1 MKQTLLL
8 FLIIFCLSNVDAQ
21 NDNWQL
27 CDISEAEAK
36 ASQYNQFSESLNKSL
51 LTNSYDLKYHR
62 LELEVDPNIYYIKG
76 NITSYFLVKQ
86 NNINSIYF
94 DVSDS
99 LTVDSVLYHGM
110 QLTFERSE
118 RDILKIN
125 LPNSLS
131 QNTLDSL
138 TIYYQGEPSTG
149 EGFGSFVQ
157 DFHENEPI
165 IWTLSEPYGAKDW
178 WVCKQSLADKID
190 SVDIFVTVPK
200 GNKVASNGLLIS
212 EIEQGNEVIFHWKH
226 RYLIETYLIAI
237 AVTNYVEFSDYFNS
251 PNNDSLLVL
260 NYVYPEDSARFRNKA
275 LRTLDFLE
283 IYNELF
289 GEYPFIN
296 EKYGHAQFSR
306 GGGMEHQTMSFM
318 TDYNFELVA
327 HELVHQWFGN
337 KVTCGSWEDI
347 WLNES
352 FATYFT
358 GIAYERIFP
367 DLYWKPWR
375 EIQMENSREKS
386 DLSVFVEDTTEVAR
400 IFNYSTTYAK
410 GAMMLHTLRW
420 IVGDEAFF
428 DAIYNFINDPR
439 LVFSYAQSTD
449 FIRHVEQSSG
459 MNLKPFFND
468 WLYGSG
474 YPSYTISWEIIS
486 ESETKLTIFQTQ
498 NNESVDFYEL
508 PLPIRIQNGN
518 QTQDFVLEHTFDGQE
533 FTINT
538 NFEPDTLMLD
548 ADLWILKGYDI
559 VYQNQPLED
568 MVTISPNPAT
578 DVARVKLKNSIETIT
593 YISLYNSVGQL
604 LSQEAIKNLR
614 NYPIDVTNLE
624 SGVYFVEVTTSIGKI
639 VKRMIVN

>member
-1 MKQTLLL
+1 MKKNLLL
-8 FLIIFCLSNVDAQ
+8 FILITLYSSTYGQF
-21 NDNWQL
+21 NDWQL

-36 ASQYNQFSESLNKSL
+36 ASQQNRFAQSLNKSL
-51 LTNSYDLKYHR
+51 LTNNYDLKYHR
-62 LELEVDPNIYYIKG
+62 LELEVDPSIYYIEG
-76 NITSYFLVKQ
+76 NITSYFVIKQ
-86 NNINSIYF
+86 DNVNSIYF
-94 DVSDS
+94 DVSDT
-99 LTVDSVLYHGM
+99 LTIDSVIYHGSN
-110 QLTFERSE
+110 LTFEKSE
-118 RDILKIN
+118 QDILKIN

-138 TIYYQGEPSTG
+138 TIFYQGAPPIG
-149 EGFGSFVQ
+149 NGFGSFVQ
-157 DFHENEPI
+157 DFHQNEPI

-190 SVDIFVTVPK
+190 SVDIFVTVPT

-212 EIEQGNEVIFHWKH
+212 QIQQGDDVTFHWKH

-237 AVTNYVEFSDYFNS
+237 AVTNYVEFSDYFDS
-251 PNNDSLLVL
+251 PSNDSLLVL
-260 NYVYPEDSARFRNKA
+260 NYVYPEDSAKFRNRA

-283 IYNELF
+283 IYNEVF
-289 GEYPFIN
+289 GEYPYIN

-318 TDYNFELVA
+318 TNYNFELVA

-375 EIQMENSREKS
+375 EIQMNNSRQTPE
-386 DLSVFVEDTTEVAR
+386 LSVFVNDTTEVSR

-420 IVGDEAFF
+420 VIGDDAFF
-428 DAIYNFINDPR
+428 EAIYNFMNDPR
-439 LVFSYAQSTD
+439 LAFSYARSID
-449 FIRHVEQSSG
+449 FIRHVEMASG
-459 MNLKPFFND
+459 MDLDNFFDD

-474 YPSYTISWEIIS
+474 FPSYTVTWEVI
-486 ESETKLTIFQTQ
+486 SETKTELTVFQTQ
-498 NNESVDFYEL
+498 NDASVDFYEL

-518 QTQDFVLEHTFDGQE
+518 QTQDFVLEHTFDGQV
-533 FTINT
+533 FTLNT
-538 NFEPDTLMLD
+538 DFQPDTLMLD
-548 ADLWILKGYDI
+548 ADLWILKGTED
-559 VYQNQPLED
+559 VYQIQSLEN

-578 DVARVKLKNSIETIT
+578 NIAQVKLKNSIETIS
-593 YISLYNSVGQL
+593 YISIYNAVGQVVK
-604 LSQEAIKNLR
+604 EEWIKNVR
-614 NYPIDVTNLE
+614 DYPIDVSNLD
-624 SGVYFVEVTTSIGKI
+624 SGVYFVEVMTSIGKT
-639 VKRMIVN
+639 VKRLVVN